1 MNENEKA
8 LDALIDE
15 AMEQEKSL
23 SLRAEE
29 LSLQSKQFA
38 DYLAEKKHND
48 EKLEVLWDLVKEYMT
63 ENNITE
69 HENDYIRLTLS
80 PSGRFKL
87 AEDTD
92 IADVDDNL
100 CDIKKVLNN
109 KKVKAY
115 QELNG
120 KLPEGVEPTSMVLR
134 KKLKEQKSTTALTAE
149 GD

>member
-1 MNENEKA
+1 MNDNEKA

-48 EKLEVLWDLVKEYMT
+48 EKLEVLWQLVKEFME

-69 HENDYIRLTLS
+69 HENDYIKLTLS
-80 PSGRFKL
+80 PSGRFRL
-87 AEDTD
+87 TEEANIDD
-92 IADVDDNL
+92 IDDDV
-100 CDIKKVLNN
+100 CDFKKVLNN
-109 KKVKAY
+109 KKIKAY
-115 QELNG
+115 QVYAG

-134 KKLKEQKSTTALTAE
+134 KKIKEQK
-149 GD
+149 

>member
-63 ENNITE
+63 ENTRTI
-69 HENDYIRLTLS
+69 I
-80 PSGRFKL
+80 SGS
-87 AEDTD
+87 
-92 IADVDDNL
+92 L
-100 CDIKKVLNN
+100 CRPLVGSNWPRTPI
-109 KKVKAY
+109 
-115 QELNG
+115 
-120 KLPEGVEPTSMVLR
+120 LPMWTTTSATSKR
-134 KKLKEQKSTTALTAE
+134 C
-149 GD
+149 

>member
-1 MNENEKA
+1 MNDNEKA

-48 EKLEVLWDLVKEYMT
+48 EKLEVLWQLVKDFME

-69 HENDYIRLTLS
+69 HENDYIRTL
-80 PSGRFKL
+80 
-87 AEDTD
+87 
-92 IADVDDNL
+92 I
-100 CDIKKVLNN
+100 
-109 KKVKAY
+109 
-115 QELNG
+115 
-120 KLPEGVEPTSMVLR
+120 LPMWTTTSATSKR
-134 KKLKEQKSTTALTAE
+134 C
-149 GD
+149 